1 MINFIHIPKNGGSS
15 IKDICN
21 NKLKYHGHSA
31 NARDGKIKNQ
41 LIIIRNP
48 IDRFVS
54 AVYYTLEKWSHEPQ
68 IRYLIE
74 NNINTPEKWIEI
86 WSNPHNEHYRMLM
99 FEMLNRYHRIGN
111 VIIPYKWVYSPQSF
125 WINNPQYVIIMDNLD
140 DEMKYLM
147 KKIGIDMKIPH
158 NNKTKKSSYTL
169 SQKSKDFL
177 YNFYKKDFI
186 LYEKYKKI
194 PLEERIKIDD
204 LLVNK

>member
-1 MINFIHIPKNGGSS
+1 
-15 IKDICN
+15 
-21 NKLKYHGHSA
+21 
-31 NARDGKIKNQ
+31 
-41 LIIIRNP
+41 
-48 IDRFVS
+48 
-54 AVYYTLEKWSHEPQ
+54 
-68 IRYLIE
+68 
-74 NNINTPEKWIEI
+74 
-86 WSNPHNEHYRMLM
+86 M